1 MISLKVFFKEV
12 FLYTISKIA
21 PGISGL
27 ASVVLFVRIVGVEE
41 YGSFSY
47 LLSQCYLIAAFGF
60 GWLNQ
65 SQLRYYN
72 KDYIFKEYNGGQI
85 RAFIY
90 SSIICLIILLFFSV
104 IQPHSIIIFVI
115 AFISILGIG
124 GFNYIKTFYQARLLP
139 VKILW
144 ISLIQSTSSLILP
157 LLFLTFFTKNSNTI
171 LLGVGASF
179 ITIILFFIIIKV
191 KIKTL
196 INDLRYNGK
205 IYLKKWALYGS
216 SLSIWFAAGL
226 ALPFLDRFFIN
237 KYLSHEDLGIYSS
250 VQEILFKVFSLIIFP
265 LTMAIHP
272 RIMNSW
278 NESKKNDSFN
288 LIKFGILI
296 VSTLGIILFSLLLY
310 FDSFIFGLLNIL
322 IPEFKIE
329 NKQIILPL
337 ISAGFLWQLSFLTHK
352 IMELNEKTNLMVL
365 FISISL
371 LINIFG
377 NIYFIPLYGIISTS
391 FVSFI
396 SAFIYC
402 LLTGSYSIYSIIN
415 SKKL

>member
-171 LLGVGASF
+171 LLGVGA
-179 ITIILFFIIIKV
+179 
-191 KIKTL
+191 
-196 INDLRYNGK
+196 
-205 IYLKKWALYGS
+205 
-216 SLSIWFAAGL
+216 
-226 ALPFLDRFFIN
+226 
-237 KYLSHEDLGIYSS
+237 
-250 VQEILFKVFSLIIFP
+250 
-265 LTMAIHP
+265 
-272 RIMNSW
+272 
-278 NESKKNDSFN
+278 
-288 LIKFGILI
+288 
-296 VSTLGIILFSLLLY
+296 
-310 FDSFIFGLLNIL
+310 
-322 IPEFKIE
+322 
-329 NKQIILPL
+329 
-337 ISAGFLWQLSFLTHK
+337 
-352 IMELNEKTNLMVL
+352 
-365 FISISL
+365 
-371 LINIFG
+371 
-377 NIYFIPLYGIISTS
+377 
-391 FVSFI
+391 
-396 SAFIYC
+396 
-402 LLTGSYSIYSIIN
+402 
-415 SKKL
+415 